1 MKKLRHLAAALA
13 MVVSLGIM
21 VCGCSSGGT
30 GGEPSAP
37 SQTVTISKDKELSVH
52 FIDVGQADCI
62 LIQTP
67 DKKNILIDAGNRDDS
82 SLIQKYLKNQQV
94 DTLDLMVLT
103 HPHEDHIGSAANIIK
118 TYSPAQIC
126 MPDAMSTSQVFEK
139 TLNAIVESKCELLP
153 AKPGTVLLDTGDVRL
168 EVAAPNSDGYDSLN
182 DYSVVTRL
190 SYGSRSFLLT
200 GDAQEISEKEMLDAG
215 AALKSDVLK
224 VGHHGSTTSTSE
236 AFLKA
241 VSPEFAVISCE
252 TGNEYGHPHKE
263 ILERLEGAGV
273 TILRTDTQ
281 GTVIM
286 RTDGKQLGYE
296 TLGSQGGSDGAS
308 AGNSAQ
314 SASESSS
321 QASDSQQAYVGNK
334 NSKVFHT
341 QECDNNMAEKNKVFF
356 DTRQQAVD
364 AGYSPCSRCN
374 P

>member
-153 AKPGTVLLDTGDVRL
+153 PLNCSPDTGMC
-168 EVAAPNSDGYDSLN
+168 G
-182 DYSVVTRL
+182 
-190 SYGSRSFLLT
+190 
-200 GDAQEISEKEMLDAG
+200 
-215 AALKSDVLK
+215 
-224 VGHHGSTTSTSE
+224 
-236 AFLKA
+236 
-241 VSPEFAVISCE
+241 
-252 TGNEYGHPHKE
+252 
-263 ILERLEGAGV
+263 
-273 TILRTDTQ
+273 
-281 GTVIM
+281 
-286 RTDGKQLGYE
+286 
-296 TLGSQGGSDGAS
+296 
-308 AGNSAQ
+308 
-314 SASESSS
+314 
-321 QASDSQQAYVGNK
+321 
-334 NSKVFHT
+334 
-341 QECDNNMAEKNKVFF
+341 
-356 DTRQQAVD
+356 
-364 AGYSPCSRCN
+364 
-374 P
+374 